1 LNDLPL
7 VSIITPSLNHA
18 RFIEAT
24 ISSVLAQDYPRIEY
38 IVADGGSTDGTLEI
52 LRRYQDRLTWFSEP
66 DRGQSD
72 AINKGFRRAHG
83 KILAWLNSDDTYL
96 PGAVTAAVNHLTR
109 HPDCAMVYGEGYLID
124 EADRVKGRFPA
135 TEPFDLWTLVYVT
148 DFILQQTT
156 FFRRDTLE
164 AVGYLDETLNWAMD
178 WDLFIQIGKRFRI
191 DYLPQYLASLREY
204 QAAKTASGGIPR
216 LRELARV
223 MRRHGSRRYPPGIF
237 GTYGIDTLMRLIW
250 DPLESVAPEI
260 ARGPVKRA
268 RQLCEHVVYGV
279 AGRMMRKATGRYP
292 DGWLAGRAQFLLRKV
307 PEAKQLLI
315 RGRAPARFQKGLG
328 ISARVNG
335 HSLSEQHVPAD
346 SDFEIL
352 WDLRDCPDNDQV
364 LEIEVRPSLTFRP
377 SRIPFTGDRR
387 ALSFQLHAIEVR

>member
-1 LNDLPL
+1 MNDLPL

-83 KILAWLNSDDTYL
+83 NILAWLNSDDTYL
-96 PGAVTAAVNHLTR
+96 PGAVTAAVNHLIR

-124 EADRVKGRFPA
+124 EAGRAKGRFPA
-135 TEPFDLWTLVYVT
+135 TEPFDLWKLVYVT

-164 AVGYLDETLNWAMD
+164 AVGYLDESLNWAMD
-178 WDLFIQIGKRFRI
+178 WDLFIQIGKRFQV
-191 DYLPQYLASLREY
+191 DYLPQYLANLREY

-237 GTYGIDTLMRLIW
+237 GTYGIDTIMRLVW
-250 DPLESVAPEI
+250 DPLEAVAPDI
-260 ARGPVKRA
+260 AKGPVKRA

-279 AGRMMRKATGRYP
+279 AGRMMRKANGRYA
-292 DGWLAGRAQFLLRKV
+292 DGWLAGRAHFLLRKV

-328 ISARVNG
+328 ISARING
-335 HSLSEQHVPAD
+335 HSLPKQHVHAD

-352 WDLRDCPDNDQV
+352 WDLRDCPSDDQA

-387 ALSFQLHAIEVR
+387 ALSFQLRAIEIR